1 MKEVQLPAFSHRLL
15 GLFAIYLRRYF
26 RRHFTAVRLSRT
38 GMPPVDDRPVIFY
51 SNHPSWWDP
60 ILYMLLGHALFRG
73 REGYGPMDAAMLERY
88 GFFRRLGVF
97 GVDLDQRRGA
107 AAFLRTAEAALAR
120 PRAMLWLTIE
130 GQFRDVR
137 QRPVAP
143 QPGVAHLMRRV
154 EGVIAVPLAI
164 EYTFWNERL
173 PEALIHFGPPIVRA
187 EVDQG
192 GESTD
197 VTAWQQRLAH
207 GLESALDALATLGQ
221 ARDPAAFETVLDGTR
236 GVGGVYDTW
245 RRTRA
250 AARGESFQAAH
261 GADPPERS

>member
-1 MKEVQLPAFSHRLL
+1 MKDVRLPPFSHRLL

-38 GMPPVDDRPVIFY
+38 GPPPIDDRPVIFY

-88 GFFRRLGVF
+88 AFFRRLGVF
-97 GVDLDQRRGA
+97 GVDLEHRRGA

-120 PRAMLWLTIE
+120 PRAMLWLTVE

-137 QRPVAP
+137 QRPLVP
-143 QPGVAHLMRRV
+143 RPGVAHLMRRV
-154 EGVIAVPLAI
+154 DGVIAVPLAI

-173 PEALIHFGPPIVRA
+173 PEALIHFGPPIARE
-187 EVDQG
+187 EVDQ

-197 VTAWQQRLAH
+197 VAAWQDRLGL
-207 GLESALDALATLGQ
+207 GLETAMDALAALGQ
-221 ARDPAAFETVLDGTR
+221 ARDPAAFAIVLDGTR
-236 GVGGVYDTW
+236 GVGGIYDTW

-250 AARGESFQAAH
+250 ATRGETFQAAH
-261 GADPPERS
+261 GTDPAERS